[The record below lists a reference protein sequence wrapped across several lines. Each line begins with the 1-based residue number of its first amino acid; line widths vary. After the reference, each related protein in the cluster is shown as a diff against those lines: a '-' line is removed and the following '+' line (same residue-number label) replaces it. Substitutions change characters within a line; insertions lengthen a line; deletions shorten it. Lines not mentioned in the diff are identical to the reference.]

1 MTILFTI
8 RTFIIE
14 AVYPVDAG
22 TLVVSSQQKEV
33 LRIFDFVGEQ
43 QTDSLQALLASINV
57 VTKEQVISLWWKPS
71 VLEESQQICVLAMDV
86 T

>member
-1 MTILFTI
+1 MAILFTI

-22 TLVVSSQQKEV
+22 TLVISPQQKEV
-33 LRIFDFVGEQ
+33 LRIFDFVCEQ
-43 QTDSLQALLASINV
+43 QTDGLQALLASINV
-57 VTKEQVISLWWKPS
+57 VTKEQVVSLRWKPS
-71 VLEESQQICVLAMDV
+71 VLEESQQICVLPMDV

>member
-1 MTILFTI
+1 MAI

-22 TLVVSSQQKEV
+22 TLVISSQQKEV
-33 LRIFDFVGEQ
+33 LRIFDFVCEQ
-43 QTDSLQALLASINV
+43 QTDRLQALLASINV
-57 VTKEQVISLWWKPS
+57 VTKEQVVSLRWKPS
-71 VLEESQQICVLAMDV
+71 VLEESQQICVLPMDV